1 MTEYRCKSCDGLYY
15 DKDSAGLR
23 YFHACSP
30 VVNKDGQASEI
41 PNKRDENIGKQL
53 PGKGVDKIG

>member
-1 MTEYRCKSCDGLYY
+1 MNELQCKTCGGVYY
-15 DKDSAGLR
+15 DKDSDGIR

-30 VVNKDGQASEI
+30 VLNKDGNYIEQ
-41 PNKRDENIGKQL
+41 PQKRDENIGKQL